1 MNRKS
6 YGRTRTTAILFLIF
20 GLLIGIL
27 ALLSLTTGFLVAK
40 IVFIVMSLLFL
51 LGSIFYFLLYRHLVK
66 SEQNHNLPKNGI
78 T

>member
-1 MNRKS
+1 MNRRS

-27 ALLSLTTGFLVAK
+27 ALLSLTTGFVVAK

-51 LGSIFYFLLYRHLVK
+51 SGSIFYFLLYRHFVK
-66 SEQNHNLPKNGI
+66 SEQNHNLPKNGD
-78 T
+78 